1 MVIQELTP
9 QSAFDKTAAS
19 EPGLGSLAFAPEA
32 IAPAHLFASAF
43 TGSPAGFAPS
53 SILIELFGALAH
65 PAAASQITSGVLL
78 GLAGFGPGLPLQA
91 EAAALLKSIDTHKSL
106 FLNKSIE
113 VPYIASEHL
122 MLHSASL
129 TPTHPE
135 GIRLTAYHCVHP
147 FVTRQFYA
155 STSPNPS
162 SHTSGNTLTFTE
174 C

>member
-1 MVIQELTP
+1 MVIQQLAP
-9 QSAFDKTAAS
+9 QSAIDAPQVT
-19 EPGLGSLAFAPEA
+19 LGSLPFAPEA

-43 TGSPAGFAPS
+43 SNSPNGFAPT

-65 PAAASQITSGVLL
+65 PAAAGQITSGILL
-78 GLAGFGPGLPLQA
+78 GLAGFAPTQSSQPIPA
-91 EAAALLKSIDTHKSL
+91 EASILLHSIGATKSL
-106 FLNKSIE
+106 RLNNSIE

-122 MLHSASL
+122 ILHPTGL
-129 TPTHPE
+129 TRAHSE

-155 STSPNPS
+155 STSPKPPS
-162 SHTSGNTLTFTE
+162 HAGGNTLSFTE